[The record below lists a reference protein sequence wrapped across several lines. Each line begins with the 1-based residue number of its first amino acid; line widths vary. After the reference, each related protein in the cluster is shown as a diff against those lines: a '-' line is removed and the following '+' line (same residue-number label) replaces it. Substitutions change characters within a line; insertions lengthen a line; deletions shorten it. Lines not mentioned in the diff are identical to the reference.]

1 VSFER
6 VTIVGLGL
14 IGGSLAKALK
24 GRDLCREVVGVGKR
38 RAPLEAALDEGAID
52 RWETDPIAGVRGA
65 DLVILATPLGV
76 LTSLMEALWP
86 HVEADA
92 VLTDVGSVKAPL
104 VGLADRLAAGRP
116 LRFVGGHPMAG
127 SERRGFAAARADLFE
142 GALTLLTPSGM
153 TSPDA
158 VKRAR
163 VLWEGVGSRVVEL
176 SPDEHDRIVA
186 AVSHL
191 PHLVA
196 YALVA
201 AVASLDARILT
212 YAAGGFRDTT
222 RIAASSGAL
231 WREVFE
237 LNRGP
242 LLDMLTRYRK
252 ELDRLEGYVQRGAWD
267 ALETALEAI
276 RRQRE
281 GLP

>member
-1 VSFER
+1 
-6 VTIVGLGL
+6 
-14 IGGSLAKALK
+14 
-24 GRDLCREVVGVGKR
+24 
-38 RAPLEAALDEGAID
+38 
-52 RWETDPIAGVRGA
+52 
-65 DLVILATPLGV
+65 
-76 LTSLMEALWP
+76 M
-86 HVEADA
+86 
-92 VLTDVGSVKAPL
+92 
-104 VGLADRLAAGRP
+104 
-116 LRFVGGHPMAG
+116 
-127 SERRGFAAARADLFE
+127 
-142 GALTLLTPSGM
+142 
-153 TSPDA
+153 
-158 VKRAR
+158 KRAR

-201 AVASLDARILT
+201 AVAGPDARILG

-242 LLDMLTRYRK
+242 LLEMLTRYRE
-252 ELDRLEGYVQRGAWD
+252 ELDRLEGYVRRGAWD

-281 GLP
+281 GMP